1 MTMIERV
8 ARAIHGE
15 DYKGLDP
22 DYADIAW
29 DDHQHSYRLQA
40 RAAIEAMREP
50 TEGMLDD
57 ADEPFHDEW
66 KRQRESNVKAGRD
79 KNAGFGSGPFSSR
92 IWQAMITAALSEG
105 EG

>member
-1 MTMIERV
+1 MMIEKV
-8 ARAIHGE
+8 ARAILNAHAG
-15 DYKGLDP
+15 DIPVHD
-22 DYADIAW
+22 AD
-29 DDHQHSYRLQA
+29 LQWSWWIEEA

-105 EG
+105 DTP